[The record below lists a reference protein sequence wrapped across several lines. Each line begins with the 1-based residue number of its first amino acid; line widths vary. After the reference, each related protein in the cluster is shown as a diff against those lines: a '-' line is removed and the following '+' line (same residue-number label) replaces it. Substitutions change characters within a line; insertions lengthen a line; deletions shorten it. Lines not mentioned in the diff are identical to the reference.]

1 MPITTELHNVRELKE
16 AGFNDRQAEKLAEL
30 LERSIQQGF
39 EKFVEVLDRNMVEVR
54 QEFALLRSEMAQ
66 MESRLNARID
76 AMDGKIESVR
86 AELYKAHSELLLKIV
101 ATFVGVVSLAVAI
114 IKLFPNLY

>member
-1 MPITTELHNVRELKE
+1 M
-16 AGFNDRQAEKLAEL
+16 
-30 LERSIQQGF
+30 QQRF
-39 EKFVEVLDRNMVEVR
+39 EKFVVVLDRNTAQVH
-54 QEFALLRSEMAQ
+54 QEFALLRSERAQ

-76 AMDGKIESVR
+76 AMDGKIEAVR